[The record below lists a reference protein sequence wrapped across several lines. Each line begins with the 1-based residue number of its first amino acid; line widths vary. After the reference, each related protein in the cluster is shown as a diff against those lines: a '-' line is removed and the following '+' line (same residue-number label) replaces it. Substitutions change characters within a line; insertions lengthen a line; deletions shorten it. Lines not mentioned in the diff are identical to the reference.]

1 MIWLRDYKR
10 KFEDSVNILAIDTST
25 KTLALA
31 VIKNGD
37 MAAFYNYTRQMRH
50 SKNLIRGLDRVL
62 KDARISI
69 QAIDQ
74 IACGVGP
81 GSYTGLRIGHSFVK
95 GLAVSR
101 NIPVT
106 PFSSLELIAYNI
118 KPKHRTIAVVGNAR
132 RGKFYCAIFTRSKK
146 GLRRRC
152 PDSIL
157 SLDETIALMNKEKVD
172 AVTGDALEKH
182 VAELLP
188 HVADASGFY
197 PENLWYAHARH
208 MAELLARRTKLTGIR
223 SEKLFPNYLRIT
235 EAEEKFGR
243 VM

>member
-1 MIWLRDYKR
+1 M
-10 KFEDSVNILAIDTST
+10 NILAIDTST
-25 KTLALA
+25 RTLAMA
-31 VIKNGD
+31 VIKNGAV
-37 MAAFYNYTRQMRH
+37 AALYNYTRQMRH

-62 KDARISI
+62 KEARISMRS
-69 QAIDQ
+69 IDR

-101 NIPVT
+101 NIPVI

-118 KPKHRTIAVVGNAR
+118 RPKHTTIAVVGNAR
-132 RGKFYCAIFTRSKK
+132 RGKFYCGIFTRSKN

-152 PDSIL
+152 PDSVL
-157 SLDETIALMNKEKVD
+157 SLEETIALMKNEDVV

-182 VAELLP
+182 NADLMP
-188 HVADASGFY
+188 HIANKSCLYPARLWCAQAQNIAAVLSTHSRNASIS
-197 PENLWYAHARH
+197 AAR
-208 MAELLARRTKLTGIR
+208 LV
-223 SEKLFPNYLRIT
+223 PNYLRIT

-243 VM
+243 VL